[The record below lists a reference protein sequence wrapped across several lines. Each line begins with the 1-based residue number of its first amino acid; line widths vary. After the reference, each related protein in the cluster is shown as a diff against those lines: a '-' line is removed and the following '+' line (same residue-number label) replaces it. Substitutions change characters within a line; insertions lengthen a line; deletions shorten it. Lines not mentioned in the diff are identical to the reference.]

1 VGTVWVTGENG
12 AQLAF
17 SEPLPPVIA
26 AQVARGILRPAEPPA
41 DAVSRQVLER
51 MVHPDWTDAPP
62 PPPDSES
69 EPQQAAEPAEADR
82 PRMPSARSSAAAWR
96 AYAVSQG
103 MPKGRAAAMTKA
115 SLRTE
120 FSRLRAVS

>member
-1 VGTVWVTGENG
+1 MGTVWVTGENG

-26 AQVARGILRPAEPPA
+26 AQVARGILRPAEPPR
-41 DAVSRQVLER
+41 AVTVPVVPDTAAFAAELEA
-51 MVHPDWTDAPP
+51 TLK
-62 PPPDSES
+62 
-69 EPQQAAEPAEADR
+69 AAEPPESDR
-82 PRMPSARSSAAAWR
+82 PRKPSARSSAAAWR